1 MTGLQTPK
9 MAINPNT
16 NSIDWPDSAIEESA
30 RTVPAPPDATGI
42 IQAQRSSAY
51 CDLLACL
58 ETSLQS
64 SHTALMARDV
74 LNLENLTREQ
84 SAMCQEISRL
94 RAALCLNSDR
104 ESTGDTTIL
113 AASVPLMDLRTAEV
127 RVLHLG
133 RVQCLLLKRLEK
145 WSRILNNLAGGGES
159 GRAMFC
165 SEPGNSG
172 RHRWF

>member
-84 SAMCQEISRL
+84 SAMFQKISRL
-94 RAALCLNSDR
+94 HAARRLDSDR
-104 ESTGDTTIL
+104 ESTDDTTIL
-113 AASVPLMDLRTAEV
+113 AASVPLMDLRIAEE

-133 RVQCLLLKRLEK
+133 RVQCVLLKRLEK

-159 GRAMFC
+159 GRALFC
-165 SEPGNSG
+165 SEPGDSG
-172 RHRWF
+172 RHRWL